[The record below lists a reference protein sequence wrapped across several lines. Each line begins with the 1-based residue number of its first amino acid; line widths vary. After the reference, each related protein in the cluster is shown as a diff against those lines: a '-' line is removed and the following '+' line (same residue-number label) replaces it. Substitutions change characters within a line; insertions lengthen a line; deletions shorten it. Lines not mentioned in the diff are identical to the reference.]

1 MRTHDYC
8 FFLLTTTFGTSVLIE
23 MSFGLVEKFALALI
37 YQIFKLQKILA
48 QFFRKIL
55 VTFPGFIILIVIKL

>member
-1 MRTHDYC
+1 
-8 FFLLTTTFGTSVLIE
+8 

-37 YQIFKLQKILA
+37 YQIFKLQKIFA

-55 VTFPGFIILIVIKL
+55 VT